1 MQPWLPMVPVP
12 TTAPSTHNLRE
23 FMATSE
29 TEVTGMQEDE
39 LGAKRDK
46 RAALEA
52 IRNRVREV
60 SHKRNREVVPMP
72 EWGID
77 VIMMSVN
84 VEQQRRIFA
93 EGYTS
98 TEITEGDPISG
109 EPVTRTVTKQTGDL
123 YPLAISA
130 SAHVEVDGELE
141 PLVPE
146 GLTDSDTLHS
156 ARTFVNKMS
165 GKDANKLFRG
175 FLRAIGET
183 EEQREEGK
191 GE

>member
-1 MQPWLPMVPVP
+1 
-12 TTAPSTHNLRE
+12 
-23 FMATSE
+23 MATSE

-52 IRNRVREV
+52 MRAKVREK
-60 SHKRNREVVPMP
+60 SHKRSREVVTMP

-77 VIMMSVN
+77 VIMLSVN

-98 TEITEGDPISG
+98 TEVTEGDPISG
-109 EPVTRTVTKQTGDL
+109 EPVTRTVTKQTRDL
-123 YPLAISA
+123 YPLAIGA
-130 SAHVEVDGELE
+130 SAHVEIDGELE
-141 PLVPE
+141 PLVPQ
-146 GLTDSDTLHS
+146 GPTDTDSLHF
-156 ARTFVNKMS
+156 AREFVNNMS
-165 GKDANKLFRG
+165 GKDANRLFRG

-191 GE
+191 GA